1 MFLKGKSSIFY
12 FSRDKR
18 KKIWYS
24 NPYNDRS
31 FETRKEEKSLMF
43 TIKLAGIPI
52 GIDNHY
58 DFIDRQCTAYK
69 CKDEPLFAVSVSE
82 EEIERELQ
90 LTDPSLCSNRGYG
103 ESVCVYR
110 KICLELPRYDTFLF
124 HCAAIEYGGKAY
136 LFSAPSG
143 TGKSTHIKL
152 WRSYLKERV
161 SIINGD
167 KPLIKKEENDSFAV
181 YSSPWAGKEGWQR
194 NCTYPLAG
202 ICFLAQAPENAIVS
216 LSKSESAQRALKQV
230 LYPRNAL
237 LLQKTLSLVDGVLRC
252 TPVFELHCTI
262 SKEAAALSFAAL
274 TKESAPF

>member
-1 MFLKGKSSIFY
+1 
-12 FSRDKR
+12 
-18 KKIWYS
+18 
-24 NPYNDRS
+24 
-31 FETRKEEKSLMF
+31 MF

-58 DFIDRQCTAYK
+58 TFIDKQCTAYQCTDK
-69 CKDEPLFAVSVSE
+69 PLFTVSVSE

-90 LTDPSLCSNRGYG
+90 LTDPSLRSDRGYG
-103 ESVCVYR
+103 ESVCTYR
-110 KICLELPRYDTFLF
+110 KICLQLPQYDTFLF

-167 KPLIKKEENDSFAV
+167 KPLIKKEQDGSFTV

-194 NCTYPLAG
+194 NCAYPLAG
-202 ICFLAQAPENAIVS
+202 ICFLGQAPENNLTS
-216 LSKSESAQRALKQV
+216 LSQSESARRALKQV
-230 LYPRNAL
+230 LYPRDVL
-237 LLQKTLSLVDGVLRC
+237 LRQKTLSLVDGVLKC

-262 SKEAAALSFAAL
+262 SREAAALSFAAL
-274 TKESAPF
+274 TGEPVPF